1 MYINFNLLISDRK
14 SLLKILSFREE
25 EEVGFEEHIFMMD
38 LLDDEH
44 LPKKGT
50 YYYHHFQ
57 RTVQYLLHTG
67 PVRHFME
74 LVATG
79 LSKNPYYTPSEKRD
93 HIEWFKTYLSQF
105 PPEELEAQLTQQ
117 KK

>member
-1 MYINFNLLISDRK
+1 MYINSNLLIPDRN

-38 LLDDEH
+38 LLDDDH

-50 YYYHHFQ
+50 HYDHHFQ
-57 RTVQYLLHTG
+57 RILQYPLCTG

-105 PPEELEAQLTQQ
+105 PPEELEAQFTQRE
-117 KK
+117 K